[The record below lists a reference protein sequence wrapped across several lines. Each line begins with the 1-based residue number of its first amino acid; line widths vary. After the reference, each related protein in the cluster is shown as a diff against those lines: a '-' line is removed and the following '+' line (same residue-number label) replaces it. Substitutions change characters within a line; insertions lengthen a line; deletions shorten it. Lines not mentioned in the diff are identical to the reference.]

1 MADLTTTY
9 LGLQLKNP
17 IIAASSGLTE
27 HLKSIKE
34 LEKNGAAAIVLK
46 SIFEEEITHEY
57 EALVQEADNLG
68 YNAEHMDYF
77 DYQIREKN
85 ITHYVQLI
93 KEAKAEVDIP
103 IIASINCFST
113 HEWGYF
119 AKNCEKAGADALE
132 LNIFILP
139 SDIGLQ
145 CDFVEKKYFGII
157 EKIKNQVSIPI
168 SLKISP
174 YFSNLG
180 TMIQKLSKSGIQGL
194 VLFNRFFSPDF
205 DINKLELTPSFVFS
219 KPEDVALSLR
229 WVAIMSNRIDCDLA
243 ASTGIHDG
251 QGVIKQILAGAK
263 VVQLA
268 SVLYKNG
275 TTVIA
280 DMLKTIEDWMDQ
292 KEFSNLNQCR
302 GLLSQSSSTD
312 PSLYERVQFMKY
324 FSGKF

>member
-1 MADLTTTY
+1 MANLTTTY

-27 HLKSIKE
+27 NLKSIKE

-57 EALVQEADNLG
+57 EALAKEADNLG

-85 ITHYVQLI
+85 ITRYTQLI

-113 HEWGYF
+113 HEWEYF

-132 LNIFILP
+132 LNISISP
-139 SDIGLQ
+139 SDTELESN
-145 CDFVEKKYFGII
+145 FAEKKHLAII
-157 EKIKNQVSIPI
+157 EKIKNNINIPLSI
-168 SLKISP
+168 KISP
-174 YFSNLG
+174 YFSNLA
-180 TMIQKLSKSGIQGL
+180 TVIQKISKSGIDGL

-205 DINKLELTPSFVFS
+205 DIDKLEINSSFILS
-219 KPEDVALSLR
+219 NPDEIALSLR
-229 WVAIMSNRIDCDLA
+229 WVSIMSKKVDCDLA

-251 QGVIKQILAGAK
+251 EGVIKQILAGANA
-263 VVQLA
+263 VQLA
-268 SVLYKNG
+268 SALYKNG
-275 TTVIA
+275 TTIIT
-280 DMLKTIEDWMDQ
+280 DMLKMLEEWMD
-292 KEFSNLNQCR
+292 KKGFDNLEQYR
-302 GLLSQSSSTD
+302 GLLSQAASSD
-312 PSLYERVQFMKY
+312 PAMDDRVQFMKY

>member
-9 LGLQLKNP
+9 LGLKLKNP

-57 EALVQEADNLG
+57 EALVKEADTLG

-85 ITHYVQLI
+85 ITRYIQLI
-93 KEAKAEVDIP
+93 KEAKAEVSIP

-113 HEWGYF
+113 HEWEYF
-119 AKNCEKAGADALE
+119 ALNCEKAGADALE
-132 LNIFILP
+132 INMFILP
-139 SDIGLQ
+139 SDITIESNL
-145 CDFVEKKYFGII
+145 VENKYVQII
-157 EKIKNQVSIPI
+157 EKVRNKINIPI
-168 SLKISP
+168 ALKISP

-205 DINKLELTPSFVFS
+205 DIDKLELTSSFVFS
-219 KPEDVALSLR
+219 NPDDIALSLR
-229 WVAIMSNRIDCDLA
+229 WVSIMSKRIDCDIV

-251 QGVIKQILAGAK
+251 EGVIKQILAGATA
-263 VVQLA
+263 VQLA

-275 TTVIA
+275 TTIIN
-280 DMLKTIEDWMDQ
+280 DMLITLEDWMD
-292 KEFSNLNQCR
+292 KKGYKNLDECR
-302 GLLSQSSSTD
+302 GLLSQSESTD
-312 PSLYERVQFMKY
+312 PALYERVQFMRY